1 MKKSL
6 DMLIAEIEST
16 ARNPLLPRDRIVKLC
31 GEARRSAHVRYEMDN
46 PTRAAVMR
54 AAEDF
59 SVDDDGLV
67 ILDGE
72 YMTSMRLLMRLGM
85 PRTPANVTRVGKA
98 LSGLGYVRLSRTRIH
113 PASRWYA
120 PREIV

>member
-1 MKKSL
+1 
-6 DMLIAEIEST
+6 MLIAEIEST
-16 ARNPLLPRDRIVKLC
+16 ARNPLLPRDKIVKLC

-54 AAEDF
+54 ASEEF

-67 ILDGE
+67 LLDGE

>member
-16 ARNPLLPRDRIVKLC
+16 ARNPLLPRDKIVKLC
-31 GEARRSAHVRYEMDN
+31 GEARRSAHVRFETDN

-54 AAEDF
+54 AAEEF

-67 ILDGE
+67 MLDGE